1 MLRQLRR
8 NMRYRWI
15 GGVCSGLASFIGLD
29 VFPIRMLFRIAFLA
43 LLPTTWWV
51 YLLLW
56 IFLPPQRLYEPE
68 KIVVVKEVSR
78 DKKAYLPSSAATKPK
93 SAGYRPKVSVEIKRL
108 EFNDIIERTEGNVSE
123 RVFQKVKSIDATVR
137 SLMPQLSWWR
147 TIRQPE
153 LATVKRSALEYFPQ
167 AVQAYLNLPRDYAEN
182 HRLKSGQTPEEK
194 LLNDLDI
201 LANTLHKVMESMYHN
216 DKVQVPEDLRR
227 LSERFQEGGDP
238 VDEIE
243 RTLDALIQRV
253 NSRLPSDIVQKVV
266 SIRAS
271 IQSLLP
277 QLAHMGAGMTQ
288 EAYNVRQTATEYL
301 PDALEKYLALPEGF
315 AETHVL
321 SNGKTAKATLLEQLE
336 LLDGTMKDLIG
347 DLYQEDADALLIH
360 GRFLKE
366 KFADQKFTLPDSRE
380 AAHRFPD
387 LKTPEQ
393 VRVDN

>member
-1 MLRQLRR
+1 MLRKLRR

-29 VFPIRMLFRIAFLA
+29 VFPIRMLFRVAFLA

-68 KIVVVKEVSR
+68 KVIVVKEVSS
-78 DKKAYLPSSAATKPK
+78 DKKIYKPNKAPAKPK
-93 SAGYRPKVSVEIKRL
+93 SSVYRSKVSVEIKRL
-108 EFNDIIERTEGNVSE
+108 EFDDIIERTEGNVSE
-123 RVFQKVKSIDATVR
+123 RVFQKVKSIDVTVR
-137 SLMPQLSWWR
+137 SLMPQLNWWR
-147 TIRQPE
+147 TMRQPE

-167 AVQAYLNLPRDYAEN
+167 AVQAYLNLPREYAET
-182 HRLKSGQTPEEK
+182 HRLKTGQTPEEK
-194 LLNDLDI
+194 LLSDLDV
-201 LANTLHKVMESMYHN
+201 LSNTLHKVMESMYNN

-227 LSERFQEGGDP
+227 LSERFQEGSDP
-238 VDEIE
+238 IDEIE
-243 RTLDALIQRV
+243 RTLDSLIQRV
-253 NSRLPSDIVQKVV
+253 SGTLPADIVKKVV
-266 SIRAS
+266 SIRSS
-271 IQSLLP
+271 IQSVLP

-301 PDALEKYLALPEGF
+301 PDALEKYMTLPEGF

-321 SNGKTAKATLLEQLE
+321 SNGKTAKDTLLEQLDI
-336 LLDGTMKDLIG
+336 LDSTMKDLIG

-366 KFADQKFTLPDSRE
+366 KFADQKFTLPESPSIK
-380 AAHRFPD
+380 FPD

-393 VRVDN
+393 VRVDKL